1 MSKTLLAIGVLLLT
15 NLATFGFAT
24 WRCHQE
30 AQGQQRLMATVEQRA
45 QAQEAEMTSLRQRLD
60 RLQVWGE
67 LIELQQD
74 VNAAHASINRL
85 NFGDALAIV
94 DRIQRRLDAGEYGT
108 LFKERRAELVP
119 HLDLARQA
127 LRAADSAAHGHLVEL
142 DQRAFQILAGV
153 SSPGDFPGA
162 LPAPSPAPSPIP
174 TLPLPGATP
183 QPSPTPGPTP
193 APSPAP
199 SPTPT
204 PRPAST
210 SGR

>member
-1 MSKTLLAIGVLLLT
+1 MARTLLAIGVLLVT
-15 NLATFGFAT
+15 NLATFGYAT
-24 WRCHQE
+24 WRCRQE
-30 AQGQQRLMATVEQRA
+30 AAWQQRLMETAGQRA
-45 QAQEAEMTSLRQRLD
+45 QTQEAEIASLRQRLD

-94 DRIQRRLDAGEYGT
+94 DRIQRRLDGGEYGT
-108 LFKERRAELVP
+108 LFTERRAELVP

-127 LRAADSAAHGHLVEL
+127 LRNADSAAHGYLVEL

-162 LPAPSPAPSPIP
+162 LPAPSALPSPTPPPPI
-174 TLPLPGATP
+174 PGATP
-183 QPSPTPGPTP
+183 MPSPTP

-204 PRPAST
+204 PRPAAST
-210 SGR
+210 GGV

>member
-1 MSKTLLAIGVLLLT
+1 MARTLLAIGVLVVT
-15 NLATFGFAT
+15 NLATFGYAT
-24 WRCHQE
+24 WRCRQE
-30 AQGQQRLMATVEQRA
+30 AEGQQRLMATAQQRA
-45 QAQEAEMTSLRQRLD
+45 AAQDAEMATLRQRLD

-74 VNAAHASINRL
+74 VNAAHSSINRL

-94 DRIQRRLDAGEYGT
+94 DRVQRRLDAGEYGD
-108 LFKERRAELVP
+108 LFKQRRAELVP

-127 LRAADSAAHGHLVEL
+127 LRNADSTAHGHLVEL

-162 LPAPSPAPSPIP
+162 LPMPTPAASPTPPPPI
-174 TLPLPGATP
+174 PGATP
-183 QPSPTPGPTP
+183 LPSPTP
-193 APSPAP
+193 APSPSP

-204 PRPAST
+204 PRPAAST
-210 SGR
+210 GGR

>member
-1 MSKTLLAIGVLLLT
+1 MARVLLAIGVLVVT

-24 WRCHQE
+24 WRCRQE
-30 AQGQQRLMATVEQRA
+30 AEGQRRLMATAQQRA
-45 QAQEAEMTSLRQRLD
+45 QAQDTEMAALRQRLD

-94 DRIQRRLDAGEYGT
+94 DRVQRRLDGGEYGT
-108 LFKERRAELVP
+108 LFRERRAELVP

-127 LRAADSAAHGHLVEL
+127 LRGADSSAHGHLVEL

-162 LPAPSPAPSPIP
+162 LPAPTPPVSPTPPPPI
-174 TLPLPGATP
+174 PGATP
-183 QPSPTPGPTP
+183 TPSAT
-193 APSPAP
+193 PAP
-199 SPTPT
+199 SPTPSPSPT
-204 PRPAST
+204 PRPAAAT
-210 SGR
+210 GGP

>member
-1 MSKTLLAIGVLLLT
+1 LVT
-15 NLATFGFAT
+15 NLATFGYAT
-24 WRCHQE
+24 WRCRQE
-30 AQGQQRLMATVEQRA
+30 AQGQQRLMATAEQRA
-45 QAQEAEMTSLRQRLD
+45 QAQETEMAALRQRLD

-94 DRIQRRLDAGEYGT
+94 DRVQRRLDGGEYGT
-108 LFKERRAELVP
+108 LFRERRAELVP

-127 LRAADSAAHGHLVEL
+127 LRSADSSAHGHLVEL

-162 LPAPSPAPSPIP
+162 LPAPTPAVSPTPPPPI
-174 TLPLPGATP
+174 PGATMTP
-183 QPSPTPGPTP
+183 SATPSPSPTP
-193 APSPAP
+193 S
-199 SPTPT
+199 PT
-204 PRPAST
+204 PRPAAST
-210 SGR
+210 GGP